1 MAGGSA
7 SLTGGLW
14 RVLRIAGW
22 ALVVAVGL
30 LVVGWVLELVR
41 FAAAQLPA
49 VDGVE
54 AMSLGQVLGH
64 GALWT
69 GEIVVVSA
77 VLGVV
82 AWLAARRNWDRH
94 GKTWQAIG
102 IDGVAKASQTR
113 DTRPPGDWPLQVVA
127 GFNIL
132 IVAGLIAIGA
142 GRLASLFVT
151 RAYQTGADW
160 LAVVVGVLVFAIA
173 WFVLTKV
180 GPLLKPGVHWLVWG
194 AVVVAALFASAPVG
208 VLLLTGA
215 VVATVGR
222 QVAKWQRP
230 QTLAGFARSK
240 VVWVVLGICG
250 LLGVAYSGTGPVGFP
265 RAVVT
270 TAAGDVTGG
279 YVGRGSDGVD
289 VATCTALADATST
302 DTRLRLVPTRTVES
316 VLVGGGTA
324 YLDTGARP
332 SLARLALHALG
343 IDADPPTLFSAT
355 LRSPQPTCAGT
366 GPPATPPGIA
376 APQLGPGVVAGPAP
390 PHDQALD
397 GETPVG
403 PDRYLTGAM
412 AALARRYQP
421 TLLVTAADRNWP
433 VSVNAVLAERG
444 ANDQPVCL
452 HPPLGT
458 AGAPLCHPTAA
469 QLTSQPRG
477 YLQLP
482 ATLGSH
488 PGPDDQFRPF
498 LAGLGQALPPRRQW
512 LSDPSS
518 LDPWKSAQLY
528 LYYAPGIPRT
538 AFPKKALIPAGVTSG
553 LIGLEYWFFYP
564 FNYYPTVID
573 DGLMNQ
579 APVAGDRANVDLH
592 QGDWEHVDVLL
603 DPTTMQ
609 PEWLYL
615 ARHDFEGAFVP
626 WNSPMMRFDDR
637 HPVVQ
642 AAFGGHPSYLPG
654 CGPGPRAVARDV
666 TADWLSC
673 GSGRFAFRAA
683 TTPLVDVQAQ
693 PWACWPGYFGENGA
707 RQASPTAKS
716 DYLASLHH
724 TLYATPPRGPLVQAE
739 NTGVCQNGQPTG
751 TP

>member
-1 MAGGSA
+1 M
-7 SLTGGLW
+7 L
-14 RVLRIAGW
+14 I
-22 ALVVAVGL
+22 VAVGL
-30 LVVGWVLELVR
+30 FAIGWVLEIVR

-54 AMSLGQVLGH
+54 AMSVGQVLSH
-64 GALWT
+64 GVLWT
-69 GEIVVVSA
+69 GEIAVVSVA
-77 VLGVV
+77 LGVL

-102 IDGVAKASQTR
+102 THGVARASETK
-113 DTRPPGDWPLQVVA
+113 DATPPGDWPLQVVA

-132 IVAGLIAIGA
+132 IIAGLIAIGA

-151 RAYQTGADW
+151 RAYQADADW
-160 LAVVVGVLVFAIA
+160 LAVVVGALIFAAA
-173 WFVLTKV
+173 WFLLTKF
-180 GPLLKPGVHWLVWG
+180 GPLLKPGLH
-194 AVVVAALFASAPVG
+194 VVVWVAVALAALFASAPVG
-208 VLLLTGA
+208 VLLLTAA
-215 VVATVGR
+215 VVATAGR
-222 QVAKWQRP
+222 AIARWQRP

-240 VVWVVLGICG
+240 VVWVVVGICAMLG
-250 LLGVAYSGTGPVGFP
+250 LAYSAMGPVGFP
-265 RAVVT
+265 RVVVT
-270 TAAGDVTGG
+270 TPSGDVLGG
-279 YVGRGSDGVD
+279 YVGRGGDGVD

-302 DTRLRLVPTRTVES
+302 DTRLRLVPTRNIES

-332 SLARLALHALG
+332 SLGRLALHALG
-343 IDADPPTLFSAT
+343 LGANPPTLFSAT
-355 LRSPQPTCAGT
+355 LRAPQPTCAGT
-366 GPPATPPGIA
+366 GPPATTPGVA
-376 APQLGPGVVAGPAP
+376 DPQLGPGVVAGPAP
-390 PHDQALD
+390 PHGQALD
-397 GETPVG
+397 GEAPVG
-403 PDRYLTGAM
+403 ADRYLTPTM
-412 AALARRYQP
+412 AALAQRYQP
-421 TLLVTAADRNWP
+421 TVLVTAADRNWP
-433 VSVNAVLAERG
+433 VSVGSVLAERG
-444 ANDQPVCL
+444 SDGEPVCL
-452 HPPLGT
+452 HPPLGA
-458 AGAPLCHPTAA
+458 AGTPLCHPTAA
-469 QLTSQPRG
+469 QLESQPGG

-482 ATLGSH
+482 ATLGRH
-488 PGPDDQFRPF
+488 PGPDAQFRSF
-498 LAGLGQALPPRRQW
+498 LAGLGQSLPARREW
-512 LSDPSS
+512 LADPSS

-528 LYYAPGIPRT
+528 FYYAPGIPRT
-538 AFPKKALIPAGVTSG
+538 AWPKKAVIPGGVTSG
-553 LIGLEYWFFYP
+553 LVGLEYWFFYP

-579 APVAGDRANVDLH
+579 APIAGDRANVDLH

-603 DPTTMQ
+603 DPTTMR

-626 WNSPMMRFDDR
+626 WNSPTMRFDEG

-642 AAFGGHPSYLPG
+642 AAFGGHPSYLPD
-654 CGPGPRAVARDV
+654 CGPGPRAVARDL

-707 RQASPTAKS
+707 RQASPTAKT

-724 TLYATPPRGPLVQAE
+724 TVFATPPRGPLVQAE
-739 NTGVCQNGQPTG
+739 NVGVCQSDRPTG